1 MRNEISNVERKLESM
16 IGEILPHQL
25 VELIVADSDSE
36 DGTKDVA
43 KEILEE
49 SALETDR
56 WKIMSFDVRGKNVA
70 SKRGFRNDRL
80 GHHSYL

>member
-1 MRNEISNVERKLESM
+1 M

-56 WKIMSFDVRGKNVA
+56 WKIMSFDVEEKCRA
-70 SKRGFRNDRL
+70 KRGFRNDRL

>member
-1 MRNEISNVERKLESM
+1 MRNSTNEKRDFQCGEKAI
-16 IGEILPHQL
+16 IDDWEILPHSL

-49 SALETDR
+49 SALENDR
-56 WKIMSFDVRGKNVA
+56 WKIMSFDVRGKM
-70 SKRGFRNDRL
+70 SL
-80 GHHSYL
+80 